1 MAHEPSSAKWWPLLL
16 PIGYLL
22 HLAEEW
28 WCGEGFAA
36 WTARAVGTGV
46 SPTRF
51 IIVNSVVWP
60 LFAVLTVLAFKKPA
74 LAWFPTTFATVV
86 IINAVLHALGTLAT
100 AAYSPGLITGL
111 AIYLPVGGR
120 VLVSGHRELSPRA
133 FTFAALLGVLIHA
146 VVVVI
151 AFA

>member
-1 MAHEPSSAKWWPLLL
+1 MTHESSSARWWLLLL
-16 PIGYLL
+16 PLGYLL

-28 WCGEGFAA
+28 WCGEGFVA

-51 IIVNSVVWP
+51 LIVNSIIWP
-60 LFAVLTVLAFKKPA
+60 LSAVLTVLALKRPA

-86 IINAVLHALGTLAT
+86 VINAIVHALGTLAT
-100 AAYSPGLITGL
+100 SVYSPGLITGL

-120 VLVSGHRELSPRA
+120 VLLSGRRELSSRA
-133 FTFAALLGVLIHA
+133 FTFAALLGVLVHA
-146 VVVVI
+146 AVMVI